1 MRLPLFPEQV
11 FDASLHTAILLGL
24 LVTWATFELFGWA
37 FAGFVVAGYSAVLAM
52 VAPTVLMAVL
62 IEAILTWSLAFAL
75 TEGLPALGLYTRIF
89 GRERFL
95 LYVLTSLPVR
105 VLVTG
110 LALPRWEAAYVGSGG
125 DTAALGLGWFA
136 VGTVLVPLMANALHK
151 TGLVRGLSQ
160 LAVQGGITWALLAG
174 VVAPLTN
181 FSVGNFAR
189 TLDAVAFEPD
199 ASGRTLLVLVTTM
212 FVAARANLRFGWDFG
227 GILVPALVAVRF
239 AAPVEIVVTLLEV
252 VTVYTLYRAVMG
264 LPAVSKLE
272 LEGPRRLVSIFAV
285 AWAWKM
291 GLAWGVAAL
300 DLGWPVESMY
310 GTGYLLTSL
319 IVTRALKAGSL
330 LKTLVPLSVTAIV
343 GTAVA
348 IPFAVVLASLP
359 TASPPRDGAGIRPPL
374 ALEDAV
380 PFLALEASHRPASA
394 TARLGPMQRLADDV
408 VVRLR
413 DGRTCST
420 RTEGGVLGSPSSLF
434 VVDCGGGGPWLWV
447 VAPVGEPDVGWMV
460 GNLAVRYGFSGV
472 MVSAVDA
479 SRHPTQANH
488 QGAVEAAAAVTA
500 EAVAGD
506 APLWRARTDGE
517 TGVRFAPNDAQAA
530 GRALTALGLPGV
542 ALLPTDA
549 AVPEA
554 LALARPA
561 DGTLWLDR
569 SVVVRLADAP
579 GAEIHD
585 ERLLDVVLPA
595 VVRGLDLPRDS
606 VAPPWFYELADR
618 AGVLAEDAR
627 VGDRQVWS
635 LVRVDAEGAEIE
647 RWSFR
652 PGGDPWTVMT
662 ADTVSFP
669 GMRSVA
675 TWIGG
680 ALDARVTWVGTPREP
695 LPPTDVETLR
705 ADRPRLARMSRA
717 LLAPRPGERAASRSL
732 VVLEASREEGGPVWV
747 SSGDE
752 GTPWLAD
759 ALWAALAPGLA
770 PWSSATRVAAGASE
784 AAWHPTLT
792 TSVSYQRALY
802 PDGAAVVWFPRA
814 TLREATGAVER
825 EAWLAW
831 WKERGVDVV
840 ISGLDYD
847 ESLNAL
853 EAPVE
858 PGVAASEGC
867 TALASWF
874 QPPTDAGLARLQT
887 FGRLHAYADALR
899 VVPRLDGCGA
909 VEGVP

>member
-1 MRLPLFPEQV
+1 MRFPLFPEQV

-37 FAGFVVAGYSAVLAM
+37 FAGFVVAGYTAVLAM
-52 VAPTVLMAVL
+52 IAPTVLAAVV
-62 IEAILTWSLAFAL
+62 IEAILTWSLAFSL

-110 LALPRWEAAYVGSGG
+110 MVLPRWEAAYVGAGG
-125 DTAALGLGWFA
+125 DAASLGLGWFA

-151 TGLVRGLSQ
+151 TGLVRGLLQ
-160 LAVQGGITWALLAG
+160 LSVQAGLTWALLAG
-174 VVAPLTN
+174 VLTPWTN
-181 FSVGNFAR
+181 FSVGTFSR

-252 VTVYTLYRAVMG
+252 ITVYTLYRAVMG
-264 LPAVSKLE
+264 IPVLGKLD

-291 GLAWGVAAL
+291 SLAWVVSSL

-319 IVTRALKAGSL
+319 VVARALKSGSL
-330 LKTLVPLSVTAIV
+330 LKTLVPLGSTALV

-348 IPFAVVLASLP
+348 VPFALILASLP
-359 TASPPRDGAGIRPPL
+359 TATPARQGRGLRPPE

-380 PFLALEASHRPASA
+380 PFLALESAHRPAAAS
-394 TARLGPMQRLADDV
+394 ARLGPLQQLADDV
-408 VVRLR
+408 VVRQR
-413 DGRTCST
+413 DGRACST
-420 RTEGGVLGSPSSLF
+420 RTEGGTWGAPGSLF
-434 VVDCGGGGPWLWV
+434 VIDCGGGGPWLWV
-447 VAPVGEPDVGWMV
+447 VAPVGEPDVAWIV
-460 GNLAVRYGFSGV
+460 GNLAVRFPFSGV

-488 QGAVEAAAAVTA
+488 QAAIEDAASLTAVR
-500 EAVAGD
+500 VAGD
-506 APLWRARTDGE
+506 APLWRARTDGNA
-517 TGVRFAPNDAQAA
+517 GVRFEPNDAQAA
-530 GRALTALGLPGV
+530 GRALTTLGLPDV

-554 LALARPA
+554 LALARPQ

-569 SVVVRLADAP
+569 SAVVRLAETPTVD
-579 GAEIHD
+579 IHD

-595 VVRGLDLPRDS
+595 VVRGLDLPQDA
-606 VAPPWFYELADR
+606 VAPAWFYELADR
-618 AGVLAEDAR
+618 AGVLAEDER

-635 LVRVDAEGAEIE
+635 LVRVDAVGAPIE

-675 TWIGG
+675 AWVGQ
-680 ALDARVTWVGTPREP
+680 ALDARVTWIGTPREP

-705 ADRPRLARMSRA
+705 ADRPRLARMSRS

-752 GTPWLAD
+752 GTPRIAEP
-759 ALWAALAPGLA
+759 LWAALAPALA
-770 PWSSATRVAAGASE
+770 PWPTAARLDVGASE

-792 TSVSYQRALY
+792 ASVSYQRALY
-802 PDGAAVVWFPRA
+802 PDGAAVVWYPRA
-814 TLREATGAVER
+814 QLREVVGAPER
-825 EAWLAW
+825 DAWLAW
-831 WKERGVDVV
+831 WRARGVDVV
-840 ISGLDYD
+840 VSSEVYDAALD
-847 ESLNAL
+847 APAGAGCAPL
-853 EAPVE
+853 EA
-858 PGVAASEGC
+858 
-867 TALASWF
+867 WF
-874 QPPTDAGLARLQT
+874 QPPTEAGLARLAAL
-887 FGRLHAYADALR
+887 GSLHAYADALR
-899 VVPRLDGCGA
+899 VVPRLDGCGSGEA
-909 VEGVP
+909 TP